1 MSRASR
7 TLAAPLQ
14 LAGRTAVDDG
24 QRELLYFGG
33 CDYYRFSRDRRLL
46 AVLRRATVRYGLS
59 VCASRT
65 TTGNHPLYGELEV
78 RLADFFGAP
87 RALVLP
93 SGYGANLAVA
103 EALRGQ
109 VQTALIDAK
118 AHYSLWSA
126 ADALGCDVVPFHHR
140 DPEDLLRALRWKSAP
155 GRVILLTDGMFSLTG
170 HVAPLRDYLAVLPR
184 QGVVLVDDAHAAGVL
199 GAHGQG
205 TLEAQEVDRVR
216 VIQTIT
222 LSKALG
228 CYGGAVLGSRRLCD
242 QIAAK
247 SRLFAGSTPIPL
259 PLAAMARAALD
270 RLKTDPSIRERLQR
284 NVAAVRCALRAAGF
298 PIGESPSPI
307 IALRPQRPADARTVQ
322 RALLAAGIHS
332 PLIRY
337 GSTESGR
344 GEACFRFAISSAH
357 TVRQLRRLVEILTT
371 CRTQLS
377 AMRA

>member
-228 CYGGAVLGSRRLCD
+228 CYGGAVLGSSWLCD
-242 QIAAK
+242 QVAAK
-247 SRLFAGSTPIPL
+247 SAVRGQHSIPL

-270 RLKTDPSIRERLQR
+270 RLKTDPSVENAAAEMSPPFAAPYRRLVSQSGSLKP
-284 NVAAVRCALRAAGF
+284 NHCA
-298 PIGESPSPI
+298 SP
-307 IALRPQRPADARTVQ
+307 ARPADRGRCNGPV
-322 RALLAAGIHS
+322 GGEH
-332 PLIRY
+332 PLR
-337 GSTESGR
+337 
-344 GEACFRFAISSAH
+344 
-357 TVRQLRRLVEILTT
+357 
-371 CRTQLS
+371 
-377 AMRA
+377 